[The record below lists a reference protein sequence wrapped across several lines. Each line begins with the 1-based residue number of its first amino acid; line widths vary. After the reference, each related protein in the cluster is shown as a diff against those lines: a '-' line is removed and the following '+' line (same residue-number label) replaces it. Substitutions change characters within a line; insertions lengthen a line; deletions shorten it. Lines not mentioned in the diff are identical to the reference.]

1 MIGSIHAP
9 RDGANYHTEEA
20 MSAHQRYLEAPYER
34 AAALDAAFEYWC
46 EENDRDFD
54 DEDAFEDFER
64 FIDSFDE

>member
-1 MIGSIHAP
+1 
-9 RDGANYHTEEA
+9 

-46 EENDRDFD
+46 EENDRDID

-64 FIDSFDE
+64 FVDAIGEWDE